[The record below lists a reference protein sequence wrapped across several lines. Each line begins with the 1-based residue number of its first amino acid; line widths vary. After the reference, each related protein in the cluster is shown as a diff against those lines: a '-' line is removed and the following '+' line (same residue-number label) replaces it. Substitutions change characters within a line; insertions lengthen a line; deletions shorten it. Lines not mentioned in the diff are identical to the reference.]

1 MTTRL
6 ASQPHSTRR
15 NDIIGIVVTG
25 LVYAAAMAATVPAL
39 RLPAYVDQITID
51 NPHAWDVNT
60 DVTDR
65 ERDGWVGIGAVDRD
79 TEHTFHSV
87 IDQGDTWI
95 FDFAYAGEHAELRVS
110 RHQLEQDDWRVT
122 VPDEL
127 IDRLRSANVPE
138 TPP

>member
-6 ASQPHSTRR
+6 ASRPRSTRR
-15 NDIIGIVVTG
+15 NDIIGVVVTG
-25 LVYAAAMAATVPAL
+25 LVYAGAMAAAAPAL
-39 RLPAYVDQITID
+39 RLPAYVDQVTID

-65 ERDGWVGIGAVDRD
+65 GRDGWVGIGPVHRD
-79 TEHTFHSV
+79 TAHTFHHV

-95 FDFAYAGEHAELRVS
+95 FAFAYAGEHAELRVS